1 MESKNYKSLE
11 FLLNHPKTDH
21 VTHDVNT
28 ETIERRSFYP
38 KKIKLFSSKFT
49 HIKDCPE
56 YKFKHDN
63 EASKALPDII
73 NNSVQKIV
81 SGQEKSESE
90 KQNFSKSRNIG
101 VVFSGGPAPGGHNV
115 FAGIY
120 DETKKY
126 NSDSR
131 VFGFLFGP
139 DGVLESKYIEI
150 TQSLVDAYRNLGG
163 FTMIKTAMSLFFHQI
178 LYKPD
183 YTVFTHRCKE
193 SKVSIFVSLQTIFT
207 HFSTQ
212 VSINHQMNN
221 MMHYTN
227 K

>member
-1 MESKNYKSLE
+1 MESKNHKSLE
-11 FLLNHPKTDH
+11 FLLNHPKTNH

-28 ETIERRSFYP
+28 ETIERRSFLP

-49 HIKDCPE
+49 NIKNCTE
-56 YKFKHDN
+56 YKFKHDT

-81 SGQEKSESE
+81 SGHEKSESE

-115 FAGIY
+115 IAGIY
-120 DETKKY
+120 DEAKKY
-126 NSDSR
+126 NADSR

-139 DGVLESKYIEI
+139 DGLLESKYIEI

-163 FTMIKTAMSLFFHQI
+163 FTMIKTGRTKIDSAKKIQLALKTCTDLELDALVVIGGDDS
-178 LYKPD
+178 
-183 YTVFTHRCKE
+183 
-193 SKVSIFVSLQTIFT
+193 
-207 HFSTQ
+207 
-212 VSINHQMNN
+212 N
-221 MMHYTN
+221 TN
-227 K
+227 AAFLAHM